1 MSKILLINPS
11 KWGRGI
17 TPIWI
22 ASHAGLLKSNGH
34 SVELF
39 DATFYKDWTNNEVKF
54 NTDNKQYKPSN
65 YLNAIKFKNQNV
77 IENLQLFID
86 KFDPD
91 VIFWSAISSHIHG
104 EGEYVNIQ
112 YGYELIKNLNLKN
125 KLLITGGLQATASP
139 KNIFS
144 NYNKINYLIKGESE
158 KVLLDIANLIEI
170 NKNKCSSIDENFEQ
184 IKGISYI
191 KNSKLKTTPRQNI
204 ISNLDDLKKYD
215 YSLFEDQIFY
225 RSYNGDIVRAVD
237 YELSRGCV
245 FTCSYC
251 VETIIQ
257 KYYGFEDNKR
267 GVLKNAKDYIRNK
280 SADRIFEE
288 IIYLR
293 NNLKIDLFRCQ
304 DTNFLTINRE
314 VLKDL
319 SLKFKSYNENIKLY
333 IETRPEGINDFT
345 VSLLKDLKVDGVG
358 MGLEVSA
365 EGFREESLN
374 RYANQNKI
382 RNAFEML
389 RKNNIKRT
397 AYNIIGLPNQTEEMI
412 LETINFNKE
421 LQPDNITVAF
431 YSPYYGTLEQ
441 KKSREVGD
449 FDNYEYDVDGQ
460 LRSLTKSEYLS
471 NEKLNYY
478 KKNFVDLVYG
488 S

>member
-1 MSKILLINPS
+1 MAKVLFINPN

-17 TPIWI
+17 THLWI
-22 ASHAGLLKSNGH
+22 ATHSSILKKENH
-34 SVELF
+34 EVELF
-39 DATFYKDWTNNEVKF
+39 DCTFYSKWTDDEVGYATQNEMF
-54 NTDNKQYKPSN
+54 KPSDYKDFVSFTKN
-65 YLNAIKFKNQNV
+65 SITNDLQNKINDFK
-77 IENLQLFID
+77 
-86 KFDPD
+86 PD
-91 VIFWSAISSHIHG
+91 IIFWSALSSHIHS
-104 EGEYVNIQ
+104 EGEYVNIEN
-112 YGYELIKNLNLKN
+112 GYEVLNGINVYNAK
-125 KLLITGGLQATASP
+125 KITGGLQVTAAP
-139 KNIFS
+139 ELVLKKFS
-144 NYNKINYLIKGESE
+144 NIDCLIMGESE
-158 KVLLDIANLIEI
+158 FVLADIAKSIDQNESYLEINGIVYFKDNKIIKNKKQKIIDNLDIL
-170 NKNKCSSIDENFEQ
+170 S
-184 IKGISYI
+184 
-191 KNSKLKTTPRQNI
+191 P
-204 ISNLDDLKKYD
+204 YD
-215 YSLFEDQIFY
+215 YDIFKDHVFF
-225 RSYNGDIVRAVD
+225 RPYNGEVVRAVD
-237 YELSRGCV
+237 YELSRGCIYS
-245 FTCSYC
+245 CSYC

-460 LRSLTKSEYLS
+460 LRSLTKSEHLS

-478 KKNFVDLVYG
+478 KKNFVDLVYAP
-488 S
+488 